1 MASTAADAIMATGKG
16 LLRRGGRGLAVALL
30 LFAGLALAQ
39 DTPRGPL
46 ELKPG
51 EFLWHPEIAPSG
63 PVVLVVSL
71 DEQRAYV
78 YRNGIAIGVSTIS
91 SGKPGKDTPTGVF
104 TILQKNK
111 DHKSNLYNNAPM
123 PYMQR
128 LTWDGIALHGGA
140 LPGYPASH
148 GCVRL
153 PHPFAQKLFAITRN
167 GDTVVVSD
175 ARAAPTTLVYPAVL
189 APVSAKG
196 LPLAAPE
203 AGGEGYSWDDAVA
216 PAGQVGIVVS
226 LADKR
231 IYVLRNGVP
240 IGEAPLE
247 LLSPELA
254 FHGTTLF
261 VMGEGASA
269 NASVLD
275 PSRPGHRWTAYP
287 ILQDTRPGAP
297 GTDVP
302 AGTVPLDLLARPSLP
317 VRLPPDFGRRLYD
330 VLVPG
335 TTLLVTDL
343 PAMRPLDAEQQSQP
357 VLESDA
363 QGPDS

>member
-1 MASTAADAIMATGKG
+1 MAALASRKVEPVRKRRSLRALASLLMLAAAA
-16 LLRRGGRGLAVALL
+16 
-30 LFAGLALAQ
+30 ALAQ

-46 ELKPG
+46 DLKPG

-71 DEQRAYV
+71 DQQRAYI

-111 DHKSNLYNNAPM
+111 DHRSNLYNNAPM

-153 PHPFAQKLFAITRN
+153 PHPLAEKLFAITRN
-167 GDTVVVSD
+167 GDTVVVTD
-175 ARAAPTTLVYPAVL
+175 GRAAPTTLVYPAVL
-189 APVSAKG
+189 APVTAKG
-196 LPLAAPE
+196 LPLAVPE
-203 AGGEGYSWDDAVA
+203 AGGPGYSWDDAAA
-216 PAGQVGIVVS
+216 PAGQVGVVVS

-231 IYVLRNGVP
+231 IYVLRAGVP
-240 IGEAPLE
+240 ISDAPFE
-247 LLSPELA
+247 LLPGQA
-254 FHGTTLF
+254 GFRGTTLF
-261 VMGEGASA
+261 VMGEGAGDH
-269 NASVLD
+269 ASPLD
-275 PSRPGHRWTAYP
+275 PARPARRWTAYP
-287 ILQDTRPGAP
+287 ILDDRRPAAEGAASEP
-297 GTDVP
+297 
-302 AGTVPLDLLARPSLP
+302 VPLDLLERPSLP
-317 VRLPPDFGRRLYD
+317 VRLPDGFAARLYD

-335 TTLLVTDL
+335 TTVLVTDL
-343 PAMRPLDAEQQSQP
+343 PAMRPLDNEQEPQP

-363 QGPDS
+363 GDAKL